1 MTRERLLPPHFSR
14 TLLTIA
20 LPIILQNLMQSLV
33 NMLDTIMVGQLGAV
47 AIAAVGLGN
56 QIFFLLNMILFG
68 ISSGAAIFVAQYW
81 GKRDI
86 AGVRKTLGLALTL
99 AAVVATLFML
109 TAMTA
114 PYFLIGLY
122 SNDPL
127 VIQEGGKYLKLVAIS
142 YPITAISF
150 VYAQAFR
157 STEHVRLPMV
167 ATLISLTANAILNYL
182 LIFGMGF
189 FPAMGVQGAAV
200 ATVVSRTIELI
211 ILMGI
216 GYKKKYEAA
225 TNLREILSF
234 DTGFAGRYMRVA
246 LPVIFNETF
255 WGLGITLQ
263 NSIFSHAGTDAISA
277 FNICSSISQLTW
289 IFFIG
294 TGSAAAIIIGKQI
307 GAGQREAAIKSAN
320 TFSWFMPALAAVV
333 SIALIPLSMLLPIF
347 FDVEEEILRQAR
359 MMLMVLMVSYPFK
372 SFNMCIIVG
381 VCRSGGDTIFAA
393 IMDVLTL
400 WVVALPIGYITAL
413 VLGLEPWMAYAFIL
427 AEEPIKTIMGFIR
440 LRSQKWLHDV
450 TK

>member
-86 AGVRKTLGLALTL
+86 AGVRRTLGLALTL

-109 TAMTA
+109 AAMTA

-127 VIQEGGKYLKLVAIS
+127 VIQEGGKYLQLVAIS

-182 LIFGMGF
+182 LIFGIGF

-200 ATVVSRTIELI
+200 ATVASRTIELI

-225 TNLREILSF
+225 ANLREILSS

-277 FNICSSISQLTW
+277 FNICSTISQLTW

>member
-86 AGVRKTLGLALTL
+86 AGVRRTLGLALTL
-99 AAVVATLFML
+99 AVVVATLFML
-109 TAMTA
+109 AAMIA

-127 VIQEGGKYLKLVAIS
+127 VIQEGGKYLQLVAIS

-182 LIFGMGF
+182 LIFGIGF

-200 ATVVSRTIELI
+200 ATVVSRT
-211 ILMGI
+211 
-216 GYKKKYEAA
+216 YR
-225 TNLREILSF
+225 TNHSY
-234 DTGFAGRYMRVA
+234 GNRV
-246 LPVIFNETF
+246 
-255 WGLGITLQ
+255 
-263 NSIFSHAGTDAISA
+263 
-277 FNICSSISQLTW
+277 
-289 IFFIG
+289 
-294 TGSAAAIIIGKQI
+294 
-307 GAGQREAAIKSAN
+307 
-320 TFSWFMPALAAVV
+320 
-333 SIALIPLSMLLPIF
+333 
-347 FDVEEEILRQAR
+347 
-359 MMLMVLMVSYPFK
+359 
-372 SFNMCIIVG
+372 
-381 VCRSGGDTIFAA
+381 
-393 IMDVLTL
+393 
-400 WVVALPIGYITAL
+400 
-413 VLGLEPWMAYAFIL
+413 
-427 AEEPIKTIMGFIR
+427 
-440 LRSQKWLHDV
+440 
-450 TK
+450 

>member
-1 MTRERLLPPHFSR
+1 
-14 TLLTIA
+14 
-20 LPIILQNLMQSLV
+20 
-33 NMLDTIMVGQLGAV
+33 
-47 AIAAVGLGN
+47 
-56 QIFFLLNMILFG
+56 
-68 ISSGAAIFVAQYW
+68 
-81 GKRDI
+81 
-86 AGVRKTLGLALTL
+86 
-99 AAVVATLFML
+99 
-109 TAMTA
+109 
-114 PYFLIGLY
+114 
-122 SNDPL
+122 
-127 VIQEGGKYLKLVAIS
+127 
-142 YPITAISF
+142 
-150 VYAQAFR
+150 
-157 STEHVRLPMV
+157 
-167 ATLISLTANAILNYL
+167 
-182 LIFGMGF
+182 
-189 FPAMGVQGAAV
+189 
-200 ATVVSRTIELI
+200 
-211 ILMGI
+211 MGI

-225 TNLREILSF
+225 ANLREILSF

-277 FNICSSISQLTW
+277 FNICSTISQLTW

>member
-86 AGVRKTLGLALTL
+86 AGVRRTLGLALTL

-109 TAMTA
+109 AAMTA

-127 VIQEGGKYLKLVAIS
+127 VIQEGGKYLQLVAIS

-216 GYKKKYEAA
+216 GYKMKYEAA
-225 TNLREILSF
+225 ANLREILSF

-277 FNICSSISQLTW
+277 FNICSTISQLTW

>member
-1 MTRERLLPPHFSR
+1 
-14 TLLTIA
+14 
-20 LPIILQNLMQSLV
+20 
-33 NMLDTIMVGQLGAV
+33 MLA
-47 AIAAVGLGN
+47 
-56 QIFFLLNMILFG
+56 
-68 ISSGAAIFVAQYW
+68 
-81 GKRDI
+81 
-86 AGVRKTLGLALTL
+86 
-99 AAVVATLFML
+99 
-109 TAMTA
+109 AMTA
-114 PYFLIGLY
+114 PYFLIALY

-127 VIQEGGKYLKLVAIS
+127 VIQEGGKYLQLVAIS

-225 TNLREILSF
+225 ANLREILSF

-277 FNICSSISQLTW
+277 FNICSTISQLTW